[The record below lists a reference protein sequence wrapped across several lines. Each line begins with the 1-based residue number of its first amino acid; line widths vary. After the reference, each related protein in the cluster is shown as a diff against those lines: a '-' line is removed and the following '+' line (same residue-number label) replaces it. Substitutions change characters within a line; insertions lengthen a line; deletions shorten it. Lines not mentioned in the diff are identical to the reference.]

1 MHTAVQEKSK
11 LVELP
16 FTVFTDWSNRD
27 IRELIKRMCKVFHLG
42 KNDPMC
48 PYMLGTD
55 QLENISG
62 EKDLRI
68 LLYTRL
74 YILPRVQQKA
84 TRISMEL
91 EESWDRSA

>member
-1 MHTAVQEKSK
+1 
-11 LVELP
+11 
-16 FTVFTDWSNRD
+16 
-27 IRELIKRMCKVFHLG
+27 MCKVFHLG

-74 YILPRVQQKA
+74 YILPRVQRKA
-84 TRISMEL
+84 TRISMGL
-91 EESWDRSA
+91 EESWDCSAWREEGSEKILLMYFSAAHEDVKKMELDSAQ